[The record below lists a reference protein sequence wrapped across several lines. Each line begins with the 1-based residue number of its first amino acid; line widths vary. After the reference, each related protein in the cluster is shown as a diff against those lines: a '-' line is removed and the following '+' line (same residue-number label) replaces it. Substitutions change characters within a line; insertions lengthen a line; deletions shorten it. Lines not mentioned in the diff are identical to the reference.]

1 MDKKILSL
9 LGLSLAFSGCQDNK
23 DMTHGEDAMT
33 LLKRSEWERQLQK
46 VAETP
51 APKNLE
57 MGAMCYSVGVYQE
70 NVYSC
75 SVCLQKTVYD
85 ESEED
90 VRFMLASLTEIQ
102 QQATELYNL
111 GLPIKLVSAGL
122 CTHCSPD
129 GPRELQWEVM
139 NGERQVV
146 TAVESYNDY
155 YMLKAF
161 AEKKLVVKDMFEEE
175 TPLKNYLPRLRQLLG
190 LEEVE
195 AK

>member
-9 LGLSLAFSGCQDNK
+9 LGLSLAFSGCEKEQPVTKGKERWRYLQQN
-23 DMTHGEDAMT
+23 
-33 LLKRSEWERQLQK
+33 EWESQLQK

-57 MGAMCYSVGVYQE
+57 FGAMCYEIAFYEQ
-70 NVYSC
+70 NVYNC
-75 SVCLQKTVYD
+75 PVCLQKTIYD
-85 ESEED
+85 KSDQQLMSTLTLLPEYLD
-90 VRFMLASLTEIQ
+90 KASDI
-102 QQATELYNL
+102 YNL
-111 GLPIKLVSAGL
+111 RIPIKLVTTGL
-122 CTHCSPD
+122 CSHCSPD

-139 NGERQVV
+139 NGEQQVM
-146 TAVESYNDY
+146 TPFEPFDLYI
-155 YMLKAF
+155 LKAF
-161 AEKKLVVKDMFEEE
+161 AEKKLVVKDMTDEE